1 MSICLYI
8 TLQEAEKSVA
18 RRKNVMLAK
27 EDLKF
32 EKSLE
37 LASKN
42 LKDAEEI
49 PKVDISNEG
58 LYEKLE
64 KAKQQSSS
72 GVMRD
77 IHSTNTNGHNNNT
90 ETKQL
95 FVRRSKPPQRQE
107 LTLPFIQNRDSIHWD
122 ADTDSDEDAQQNKD
136 RPFIDV
142 TESSAFTVVP
152 SRTSQSMVRT
162 NPHVSPSDRPQW
174 RAHHVSIPNGKV
186 YTPPKQSV
194 RSPPDDARRRDLQEQ
209 CQKLQELQRHHRLTP
224 TIQTTRAP
232 TNTPNNTP
240 TLKPVPYSTTPLSRN
255 LMSNGKPTIAPKP
268 QALRNKLSASMM
280 SRPSDQDSN
289 SSTDSDSEHALK
301 EAKSTT
307 V

>member
-1 MSICLYI
+1 
-8 TLQEAEKSVA
+8 
-18 RRKNVMLAK
+18 
-27 EDLKF
+27 
-32 EKSLE
+32 
-37 LASKN
+37 
-42 LKDAEEI
+42 
-49 PKVDISNEG
+49 
-58 LYEKLE
+58 
-64 KAKQQSSS
+64 
-72 GVMRD
+72 
-77 IHSTNTNGHNNNT
+77 
-90 ETKQL
+90 
-95 FVRRSKPPQRQE
+95 
-107 LTLPFIQNRDSIHWD
+107 
-122 ADTDSDEDAQQNKD
+122 
-136 RPFIDV
+136 
-142 TESSAFTVVP
+142 
-152 SRTSQSMVRT
+152 MVRT

-194 RSPPDDARRRDLQEQ
+194 RSPPDEARRRDLQEQ

-224 TIQTTRAP
+224 TIQATRAP

-268 QALRNKLSASMM
+268 QALRNKLSASTM

-289 SSTDSDSEHALK
+289 SSTDSDTEHALK